1 MPGRRA
7 LEERTDMPK
16 LQDKVAIVTG
26 ATRVEPEGLNIGGA
40 IATELVACGARVI
53 LADVNIEGAEAL
65 ADRLN
70 AGGSDRVARAVPAD
84 VREEAQLQRLVS
96 ETLSAF
102 GGVDVVVNNAGI
114 FPSRDAQ
121 VSDLPLEVW
130 DDVMAVNVR
139 GAMLLTKH
147 ALPFL
152 LRRGAGA
159 IVNTSSTHSFGGDL
173 QLTAYGA
180 SKAALNALTVYTATQ
195 YGRFG
200 IRCNAVCPGTTLSPP
215 VQRAPVEF
223 QQTYARHTLNPGLNT
238 PADLANV
245 VAFLASDDARGI
257 NGMVIRADG
266 GLLAHQPFYA
276 DFLEGG
282 AAVG

>member
-1 MPGRRA
+1 MP
-7 LEERTDMPK
+7 M

-26 ATRVEPEGLNIGGA
+26 ATYVEPEGLNIGGA
-40 IATELVACGARVI
+40 IATELVAGGARVV
-53 LADVNIEGAEAL
+53 LADVNIEGAEEL
-65 ADRLN
+65 TDRLN
-70 AGGSDRVARAVPAD
+70 ANGSKKVARAVPTD
-84 VREEAQLQRLVS
+84 IRVEAQLQRLVS
-96 ETLSAF
+96 ETVLTF
-102 GGVDVVVNNAGI
+102 RGVDVVVDNAGI
-114 FPSRDAQ
+114 FPGGDVQ
-121 VSDLPLEVW
+121 VSNLALEVW

-147 ALPFL
+147 ALPSL

-195 YGRFG
+195 YGRRG

-223 QQTYARHTLNPGLNT
+223 RETYARHTLNPRLNT
-238 PADLANV
+238 PADLAKV

-266 GLLAHQPFYA
+266 GLLAHQPFFA
-276 DFLEGG
+276 DFLQGG
-282 AAVG
+282 AAG